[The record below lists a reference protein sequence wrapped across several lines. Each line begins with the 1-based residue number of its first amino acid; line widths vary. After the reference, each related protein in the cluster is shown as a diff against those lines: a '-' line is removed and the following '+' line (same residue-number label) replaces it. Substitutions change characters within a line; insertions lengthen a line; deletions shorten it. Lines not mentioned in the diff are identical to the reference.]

1 MKIDE
6 LTTHELINSYLD
18 SLKIANW
25 YVNQKIIVL
34 LKAIINPTKHESAI
48 LGSFY
53 RVHALATSLT
63 RLNQKVDVNAVAI
76 IARTLFEIQLD
87 VKYFSE
93 RTISTNDLEKYF
105 MFPEIT
111 RYKKAKKINELQQK
125 HPDISDRTLLPN
137 NIRKSFLETSD
148 FSQDIVQKV
157 EMIWGKTKGGKPNWP
172 SQWHG
177 KSAYDF
183 AIQFGP
189 VYEQEYLEVYSILS
203 DFTHSGCGAYNNF
216 AESTFE
222 SIYGVTLE
230 YSRNLYLDSI
240 LTCSKYFKLDKGI
253 DDFSA
258 TFDSLRKLPVNRLI
272 EYLKTQTTNI
282 S

>member
-6 LTTHELINSYLD
+6 LTTHDIISSYHD

-93 RTISTNDLEKYF
+93 RTISTNDLDKYF
-105 MFPEIT
+105 MFPEIS
-111 RYKKAKKINELQQK
+111 RYKKVKRIAELQQK
-125 HPDISDRTLLPN
+125 NPDISDRTLLPN
-137 NIRKSFLETSD
+137 NVRKSFLESSD
-148 FSQDIVQKV
+148 FSQDIVPKV
-157 EMIWGKTKGGKPNWP
+157 KKIWGKTKVAKPVAW
-172 SQWHG
+172 
-177 KSAYDF
+177 K
-183 AIQFGP
+183 I
-189 VYEQEYLEVYSILS
+189 
-203 DFTHSGCGAYNNF
+203 
-216 AESTFE
+216 
-222 SIYGVTLE
+222 
-230 YSRNLYLDSI
+230 
-240 LTCSKYFKLDKGI
+240 
-253 DDFSA
+253 
-258 TFDSLRKLPVNRLI
+258 SLRLCNSIRSSL
-272 EYLKTQTTNI
+272 
-282 S
+282 